1 MNRGR
6 TRYVVWSAGAV
17 LILFVGCLFLGS
29 VSIPASSVWRILMG
43 AEEPSSWRFIVLE
56 SRLPQALTALF
67 AGAALAVSGL
77 MLQTVFNNPLA
88 GPSILGVDS
97 GASLGVALV
106 MLALGGAVGG
116 SGGVVM
122 SGYLA
127 VVSGAFLGAVAVLG
141 IIILFS
147 MVVRSNVML
156 LIIGIMVGYMASSVI
171 SLLNFFAAPDG
182 VYSYMLWGLGDF
194 SGVSLRRL
202 PLFCGLIA
210 VGLGIAVGLIKP
222 LNALLLGERYAANLG
237 VRVRRVR
244 ILMLLW
250 TGLLTAVSTAFCGPV
265 AFIGL
270 AVPHLARLLTGSS
283 DHRLLLP
290 VTVLIGSG
298 IALLCNLICLLP
310 GETGVIPLNAVTP
323 LIGAPVII
331 YVIINQRKIQYFN

>member
-1 MNRGR
+1 MNRDR

-17 LILFVGCLFLGS
+17 LVLFAGCLFFGS

-43 AEEPSSWRFIVLE
+43 EEEISTWRFIVLE

-106 MLALGGAVGG
+106 MLLLGGTVGG
-116 SGGVVM
+116 SGGVMM

-127 VVSGAFLGAVAVLG
+127 VVAGAFLGAVAVLG

-194 SGVSLRRL
+194 SGVSFRRL
-202 PLFCGLIA
+202 PLFCGLIV
-210 VGLGIAVGLIKP
+210 VGLSMAIGLIKP

-237 VRVRRVR
+237 VHVRRVR
-244 ILMLLW
+244 ILMLLC

-290 VTVLIGSG
+290 VTLLIGSG

-310 GETGVIPLNAVTP
+310 GESGVIPLNAVTP

>member
-29 VSIPASSVWRILMG
+29 VSIPASSVWHILMG

-182 VYSYMLWGLGDF
+182 VYS
-194 SGVSLRRL
+194 
-202 PLFCGLIA
+202 
-210 VGLGIAVGLIKP
+210 
-222 LNALLLGERYAANLG
+222 
-237 VRVRRVR
+237 
-244 ILMLLW
+244 
-250 TGLLTAVSTAFCGPV
+250 
-265 AFIGL
+265 
-270 AVPHLARLLTGSS
+270 
-283 DHRLLLP
+283 
-290 VTVLIGSG
+290 
-298 IALLCNLICLLP
+298 
-310 GETGVIPLNAVTP
+310 
-323 LIGAPVII
+323 
-331 YVIINQRKIQYFN
+331 